1 MKKTGGGSRQ
11 KAEGTRQTTR
21 SSSRLINGVRTET
34 TTIVR
39 MTEER
44 MTEESAI
51 LQYWNEIESGGVV
64 VGKWVRQLY
73 EVILQGLNEKRWFY
87 DHELA
92 DNAIRFIERFC
103 HHYKGALAPR
113 RIKLSL
119 WEKAALSLIFGIV
132 DDAGRRQFSEVFWV
146 VGRKQGKTLIA
157 AAIATY
163 MAYAAGEFGSELYML
178 APKIDQSD
186 LVYSAVE
193 FNVNAEPE
201 LKAITRSTKYRGL
214 MVQETN
220 TIIKKLA
227 FSSKKSDGYNPM
239 FFVAD
244 EVAAWPGVNGL
255 RQWEVMVSGTG
266 ARVEPLGLAIS
277 SGGYENE
284 GLFDELMK
292 RSTAFLMGNSREQHI
307 LPIIY
312 MVDDAEKWNDLHE
325 LRKSLPGLGES
336 VDEDFI
342 RKEIAVAEQS
352 LSKESEVKVKYA
364 NLKQS
369 LSTAWL
375 KAEDINKAFGWRRQL
390 SEWKNHYCV
399 GGVDLSQTTD
409 LTSAC
414 IVIEEDGILWVHSHF
429 WLPAKRLE
437 EAMKRDKIPY
447 DIYLR
452 KGFLSLSGE
461 EFINNDDVL
470 QWFMDLVKEYKIFP
484 LQLGVDR
491 WSAQELI
498 QKLQQ
503 KSFHTDTV
511 TQGFNLS
518 QVADTFEGLL
528 REGRIRDMDDNDL
541 LKIHLAD
548 SAQQQESTTAY
559 AHPRK
564 KLVKISKYA
573 HVDGMAALLDA
584 MAMRQFKWAELGKR
598 LMNEGKRKPAAPA
611 EATGETDNMET
622 GYT

>member
-1 MKKTGGGSRQ
+1 MSRRASQ
-11 KAEGTRQTTR
+11 LTR
-21 SSSRLINGVRTET
+21 
-34 TTIVR
+34 
-39 MTEER
+39 
-44 MTEESAI
+44 ESAI
-51 LQYWNEIESGGVV
+51 LEYWNEIETGGVN
-64 VGKWVRQLY
+64 VGKWIRLLFD
-73 EVILQGLNEKRWFY
+73 VILQGLSEHKWY
-87 DHELA
+87 WSQELA
-92 DNAIRFIERFC
+92 DNALGFIERYC
-103 HHYKGALAPR
+103 HHYKGKLAPR

-119 WEKAALSLIFGIV
+119 WERALISLIFGIV
-132 DDAGRRQFSEVFWV
+132 DDAARRQFTEVILV
-146 VGRKQGKTLIA
+146 IGRKMGKTLLV

-163 MAYAAGEFGSELYML
+163 MAYAAGEYGSEIYFL
-178 APKIDQSD
+178 APKIDQAD
-186 LVYSAVE
+186 LCYSALE
-193 FNVNAEPE
+193 YNVHAEPE
-201 LKAITRSTKYRGL
+201 LDCITKSTKYRGL
-214 MVQETN
+214 VIAETN

-227 FSSKKSDGYNPM
+227 FSSKKSDGYSPQ
-239 FFVAD
+239 FYAAD
-244 EVAAWPGVNGL
+244 ECSSWPGVSGI

-266 ARVEPLGLAIS
+266 AREEPLGMAFS
-277 SGGYENE
+277 SGGYEND
-284 GLFDELMK
+284 GLYDELVK
-292 RSTAFLMGNSREQHI
+292 RGTGFLMGNSREKHL
-307 LPIIY
+307 LPVLY
-312 MVDDAEKWNDLHE
+312 MIENPEKWDDLDE
-325 LRKSLPGLGES
+325 LEKSLPGMGES
-336 VDEDFI
+336 VSREFI
-342 RKEIAVAEQS
+342 QKEIDIAHES
-352 LSKESEVKVKYA
+352 IPKEIEFKVKYGC
-364 NLKQS
+364 LKQNMS
-369 LSTAWL
+369 ACWL

-399 GGVDLSQTTD
+399 GGIDLSQTTD

-461 EFINNDDVL
+461 EFINNDEVL

-598 LMNEGKRKPAAPA
+598 LMNEGKRKPAVPA
-611 EATGETDNMET
+611 GTEQ
-622 GYT
+622 

>member
-1 MKKTGGGSRQ
+1 MKIKSAAQLT
-11 KAEGTRQTTR
+11 A
-21 SSSRLINGVRTET
+21 
-34 TTIVR
+34 
-39 MTEER
+39 
-44 MTEESAI
+44 ESAI
-51 LQYWNEIESGGVV
+51 LQYWNEIQTGGVN
-64 VGKWVRQLY
+64 VGKWIRLLY
-73 EVILQGLNEKRWFY
+73 DVILQGLSEKRWFY

-92 DNAIRFIERFC
+92 DNAVRFIERFC
-103 HHYKGALAPR
+103 HHYKGALAPK
-113 RIKLSL
+113 RITLSL
-119 WEKAALSLIFGIV
+119 WERAAISLIFGIV
-132 DDAGRRQFSEVFWV
+132 DRGGRRQFVTVFWAI
-146 VGRKQGKTLIA
+146 GRKQGKTLLA

-163 MAYAAGEFGSELYML
+163 MAYAAGEYGSEIYML
-178 APKIDQSD
+178 APKIDQAD

-193 FNVNAEPE
+193 FNVGAEPE
-201 LKAITRSTKYRGL
+201 LRAITRSTKYRGL
-214 MVQETN
+214 MIQETN
-220 TIIKKLA
+220 TTIKKLA

-239 FFVAD
+239 FWVAD

-255 RQWEVMVSGTG
+255 RQWEVMASGTG
-266 ARVEPLGLAIS
+266 ARMEPLGMAIS

-284 GLFDELMK
+284 GLYDELMK
-292 RSTAFLMGNSREQHI
+292 RSTGFLMGNSREQNI
-307 LPIIY
+307 LPILY
-312 MVDDAEKWNDLHE
+312 MIDDPQKWDDLEE
-325 LRKSLPGLGES
+325 LEKSLPGLGES
-336 VDEDFI
+336 VSRDFI
-342 RKEIAVAEQS
+342 RREIDTAHES
-352 LSKESEVKVKYA
+352 LSKETEFKTKYC
-364 NLKQS
+364 NLKQN

-375 KAEDINKAFGWRRQL
+375 KAEDINKAFGWRRQMH
-390 SEWKNHYCV
+390 EWKNHYCV
-399 GGVDLSQTTD
+399 GGIDLSQTTD

-470 QWFMDLVKEYKIFP
+470 HWFMELVKEYKIFP

-541 LKIHLAD
+541 LKIHMMD
-548 SAQQQESTTAY
+548 SAQQIESNTS
-559 AHPRK
+559 AHSRK

-573 HVDGMAALLDA
+573 HVDGVAAILDA
-584 MAMRQFKWAELGKR
+584 MCMRANHWAEMGKR
-598 LMNEGKRKPAAPA
+598 LMNG
-611 EATGETDNMET
+611 G
-622 GYT
+622 G